1 MTTVLDLHEWEECS
15 PVTTPALAGQ
25 SFDAAPSSRSL
36 AERMTL
42 KDILHVT
49 ELRNGLTVTATS
61 YVGRVALG
69 ALQITVRPKIDVD
82 ILRTLL
88 RYAYGLRNLATF
100 AGANQA
106 LQAGTFQ
113 DLLIVQLAAEV
124 TELEARGLHRSYV
137 PQEEMLAAPRGR
149 IDLQRMA
156 QQGGV
161 ISASLPCRH
170 HPRLEDTPPNQ
181 ILLAGLRLAA
191 RLTDDLL
198 LRTRLRRL
206 AARMAEHVS
215 VFPLTAKSLAAAR
228 RRLNRMTAAY
238 EPAFDLIALLLEGTG
253 VSLEDAE
260 QSLALPGFLFDMN
273 LFFEA
278 LLTRFLTTNL
288 PGCQVHSQFRLRDMM
303 RYLPEA
309 NPLHRQ
315 APTPRPDIVIRQGG
329 KTVAMLDTKYRDLW
343 NKPLPRDMLYQLAI
357 YALSRDQVREAT
369 ILYPSTGGMQRD
381 QVIEIREPTFGSQR
395 ARVILRAVDLPRLAA
410 AIEMRGIYGDR
421 NRQAMAAR
429 LAFDA

>member
-1 MTTVLDLHEWEECS
+1 MAANTGLYTS
-15 PVTTPALAGQ
+15 P
-25 SFDAAPSSRSL
+25 
-36 AERMTL
+36 
-42 KDILHVT
+42 
-49 ELRNGLTVTATS
+49 
-61 YVGRVALG
+61 
-69 ALQITVRPKIDVD
+69 
-82 ILRTLL
+82 
-88 RYAYGLRNLATF
+88 
-100 AGANQA
+100 
-106 LQAGTFQ
+106 
-113 DLLIVQLAAEV
+113 
-124 TELEARGLHRSYV
+124 
-137 PQEEMLAAPRGR
+137 
-149 IDLQRMA
+149 
-156 QQGGV
+156 
-161 ISASLPCRH
+161 
-170 HPRLEDTPPNQ
+170 
-181 ILLAGLRLAA
+181 
-191 RLTDDLL
+191 L

-215 VFPLTAKSLAAAR
+215 VFPLTAKGLAAAR

-288 PGCQVHSQFRLRDMM
+288 PGYQVHSQFRLRDMM

-315 APTPRPDIVIRQGG
+315 APTPRPDIVIRHGG
-329 KTVAMLDTKYRDLW
+329 TTVAMLDTKYRDLW

-369 ILYPSTGGMQRD
+369 ILYPSTGGAQRD
-381 QVIEIREPTFGSQR
+381 QVIEIREPAYASQR
-395 ARVILRAVDLPRLAA
+395 ARLILRAVDLPRLAA

-421 NRQAMAAR
+421 SRQKMAIR
-429 LAFDA
+429 LAFGT